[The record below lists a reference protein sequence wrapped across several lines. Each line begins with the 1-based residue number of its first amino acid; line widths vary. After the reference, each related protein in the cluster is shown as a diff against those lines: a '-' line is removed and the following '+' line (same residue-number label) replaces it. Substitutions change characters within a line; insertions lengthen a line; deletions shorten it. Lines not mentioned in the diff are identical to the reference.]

1 VRQAVLHGVKDRP
14 TNERAMLL
22 QLTTFVRIADAGNI
36 SRAARSLGLSVPMAS
51 RHLRWL
57 EEELGVPLMRR
68 TTHRLDLT
76 EAGTELV
83 ARARVIL
90 ASVEE
95 AREIVRPGPGVAGH
109 VVVSAPVSF
118 GVHRLSPLL
127 PSLFEKHPRL
137 RVEIRLEDHVVD
149 LLADGVDVAIRALSG
164 PRADSSSLVTRRL
177 ATYARLLCAS
187 PQLVAARG
195 PIESVAAL
203 AHVPCVVHRGAS
215 SWTFETQNGAESVT
229 VDGALRTNNFL
240 VARDAVLA
248 GLGVGWLPEYVVAE
262 DLRKRRLV
270 RVLPGAELSAIE
282 LFGVFHRQTRGVAAI
297 RAVLDH
303 VARALRRG
311 SARSQR
317 DRSSNAATLPPS
329 DEEPWPRDQESRGTR
344 VPRKPAS
351 EAGSPSGLPS
361 WARGA
366 PEPLDGAPPPLIV
379 KPFFGKVASCVPANE
394 LSPEGSRRHVLGAL
408 THLPRPFVCCEDL
421 VGRRRPQA
429 RATVSPEHEE
439 LRHVPYVIG
448 VREPALAVD
457 EREPGQMT
465 RSSK

>member
-1 VRQAVLHGVKDRP
+1 MRQAVLHGVKDRP

-149 LLADGVDVAIRALSG
+149 LRAVQRRNPFESRPDDERRQIIG
-164 PRADSSSLVTRRL
+164 PRRLKRPPRSLANRRPYRRNNHHFIHLNL
-177 ATYARLLCAS
+177 A
-187 PQLVAARG
+187 QL
-195 PIESVAAL
+195 
-203 AHVPCVVHRGAS
+203 
-215 SWTFETQNGAESVT
+215 T
-229 VDGALRTNNFL
+229 TNN
-240 VARDAVLA
+240 
-248 GLGVGWLPEYVVAE
+248 
-262 DLRKRRLV
+262 
-270 RVLPGAELSAIE
+270 
-282 LFGVFHRQTRGVAAI
+282 
-297 RAVLDH
+297 
-303 VARALRRG
+303 
-311 SARSQR
+311 
-317 DRSSNAATLPPS
+317 
-329 DEEPWPRDQESRGTR
+329 
-344 VPRKPAS
+344 
-351 EAGSPSGLPS
+351 
-361 WARGA
+361 
-366 PEPLDGAPPPLIV
+366 
-379 KPFFGKVASCVPANE
+379 
-394 LSPEGSRRHVLGAL
+394 
-408 THLPRPFVCCEDL
+408 
-421 VGRRRPQA
+421 
-429 RATVSPEHEE
+429 
-439 LRHVPYVIG
+439 
-448 VREPALAVD
+448 
-457 EREPGQMT
+457 
-465 RSSK
+465 